1 MNTEVDI
8 PETSTSDFAADSILF
23 GQCDFGEESTLLP
36 TLRSMVAVMSR
47 EVQKDREGWLVVGG
61 GGYYAWSDNTQT
73 RVSQAR
79 PGNSVQQQLR

>member
-47 EVQKDREGWLVVGG
+47 
-61 GGYYAWSDNTQT
+61 
-73 RVSQAR
+73 
-79 PGNSVQQQLR
+79 